1 MPELKRCLKLQDLV
15 IFGVGIILGAGIYA
29 LVGKAAG
36 ITGNSI
42 WLSFGIGALIASFT
56 ALSFAELSSKMPQ
69 AAGEYVYIT
78 KAFKSKAFSFVL
90 MWLLI
95 IVGISTAAAVSLG
108 FSGYLN
114 ALLGT
119 TGIVLFES
127 PWLTISTAS
136 VIAILL
142 IGAAAW
148 FNYKSV
154 KSSSTINTIFTFIEV
169 TGLLLIIFAG
179 ILFLTQGNALPNLL
193 EMPNGISGVMGA
205 MAVIF
210 FAYLGFDEIINMAED
225 VENPRQN
232 LPKALI
238 LSVAITSIFYILVSI
253 AAVTV
258 VPWQELGLSEAPL
271 ADVASGVFGSIGGIL
286 LGIIALFATANT
298 VLIVIL
304 AVSRE
309 IYGTAR
315 EEKAIP
321 RFLSK
326 ISEKTHTPANAILF
340 TFIIA
345 VAFALME
352 DIVVI
357 AELADFGLFTVFLFI
372 NLAVIFLR
380 YSNEK
385 HEGQFKVPL
394 NIGKFPVLSAIGALS
409 CLVAILSYI
418 IKFTDTGIEFVL
430 GESVIVSAIIFA
442 IGIVLYLFLSKR
454 EVINNTNT

>member
-1 MPELKRCLKLQDLV
+1 MAQLKRELKLFDLV
-15 IFGVGIILGAGIYA
+15 ILGVGIILGAGIYA

-36 ITGNSI
+36 ITGNSV

-56 ALSFAELSSKMPQ
+56 ALSFAELSSKMPKSG
-69 AAGEYVYIT
+69 GEYVYLS
-78 KAFKSKAFSFVL
+78 KAFKNKMFSFVL

-95 IVGISTAAAVSLG
+95 IVGISTAAAVALG

-119 TGIVLFES
+119 TGIIFLETPFFT
-127 PWLTISTAS
+127 LSTAS
-136 VIAILL
+136 VLAILL
-142 IGAAAW
+142 IGACAW

-154 KSSSTINTIFTFIEV
+154 KASSTINTIFTFIEI

-225 VENPRQN
+225 VENPRVN

-238 LSVAITSIFYILVSI
+238 LAVAITSIFYILVSV

-258 VPWQELGLSEAPL
+258 VPWQELGASNAPL
-271 ADVASGVFGSIGGIL
+271 ADVANGVFGNIGGLL

-298 VLIVIL
+298 VLIIIL

-309 IYGTAR
+309 TFGTVR
-315 EEKAIP
+315 EEKALP
-321 RFLSK
+321 QFLGK
-326 ISEKTHTPANAILF
+326 ISEKTQTPANAILF
-340 TFIIA
+340 TFVIA
-345 VAFALME
+345 ALFALME

-380 YSNEK
+380 YSDEK
-385 HEGQFKVPL
+385 HEGLFKVPL
-394 NIGKFPVLSAIGALS
+394 NIGRFPVIPALGALS
-409 CLVAILSYI
+409 CLAAILSYI
-418 IKFTDTGIEFVL
+418 IKFTDTGISFVL
-430 GESVIVSAIIFA
+430 SESVIISTIIFA
-442 IGIVLYLFLSKR
+442 IGV
-454 EVINNTNT
+454 VIYILISRQRK